1 MKYTHALAFSALGCA
16 LAAPAWADFSADF
29 ATVQG
34 TGSAS
39 LTRIEVSGGH
49 MRMDTGDH
57 SMLVDSGTGRIIML
71 QNDKRQYMDMG
82 KMAQS
87 LNAMLANVP
96 PQMREMMKQRMA
108 THGGGL
114 SVSYAPSGQTATVA
128 GYACTIYRVRVGS
141 EHTSDACLADLSAAG
156 IDAADQATVRKVFD
170 DLRAMAQAA
179 TAGMVSSSAISQLPA
194 GKFPVQM
201 TRYNDG
207 KVAEVSQIK
216 SVNRAAVNRADF
228 EIPAGYT
235 EQEMPAMGMHH

>member
-96 PQMREMMKQRMA
+96 PQMR
-108 THGGGL
+108 
-114 SVSYAPSGQTATVA
+114 
-128 GYACTIYRVRVGS
+128 
-141 EHTSDACLADLSAAG
+141 
-156 IDAADQATVRKVFD
+156 
-170 DLRAMAQAA
+170 
-179 TAGMVSSSAISQLPA
+179 
-194 GKFPVQM
+194 
-201 TRYNDG
+201 
-207 KVAEVSQIK
+207 
-216 SVNRAAVNRADF
+216 
-228 EIPAGYT
+228 
-235 EQEMPAMGMHH
+235 